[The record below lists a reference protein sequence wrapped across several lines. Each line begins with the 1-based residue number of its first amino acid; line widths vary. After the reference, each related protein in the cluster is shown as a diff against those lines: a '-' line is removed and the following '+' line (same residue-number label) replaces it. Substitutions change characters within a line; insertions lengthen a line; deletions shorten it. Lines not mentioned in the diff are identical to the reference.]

1 MLSVNKMKSKI
12 NKKLRIIYAGSPEFA
27 VPALEALI
35 ASEHQV
41 VAVYTK
47 PDRPS
52 GRGRKIS
59 FGPIKQ
65 VAVDAGIAVEQVES
79 FKTEEALEKLRSYQ
93 TDLIIVAAYSL
104 LLPQTVLDTPKYG
117 CLNIHGSLLP
127 RWRGAAPIHRAIQA
141 GDKETGI
148 TIMQM
153 ALGLDTGDMLMKTIC
168 PITAND
174 TGQDIHDQLA
184 NNGAK
189 ALIKTLD
196 LLVAGQL
203 EPEAQDDSQ
212 SCYAHKLDKK
222 QGEIDWSKS
231 AIEIDRTI
239 RAYNPWPVAYTTK
252 NSKPV
257 RFFMSSAIESTGS
270 GQMGEVIAES
280 KQGIEIITG
289 EGSVLITRLQV
300 PNAKALDVKD
310 FINGRS
316 LLGVIFP
323 T

>member
-1 MLSVNKMKSKI
+1 MKTET
-12 NKKLRIIYAGSPEFA
+12 NKKLRIIYAGTPDFA

-41 VAVYTK
+41 VAVYTQ
-47 PDRPS
+47 PDRPA
-52 GRGRKIS
+52 GRGRKIKT
-59 FGPIKQ
+59 GPVKQ
-65 VAVDAGIAVEQVES
+65 VADQANIPVEQIES
-79 FKTEEALEKLRSYQ
+79 FKNDEALETLRSYDA
-93 TDLIIVAAYSL
+93 DLIIVAAYSL
-104 LLPQTVLDTPKYG
+104 LLPQKVLDVPKYG

-141 GDKETGI
+141 GDTETGV

-153 ALGLDTGDMLMKTIC
+153 ALGLDTGDMLVKISC
-168 PITAND
+168 PITNED
-174 TGQDIHDQLA
+174 TGQSIHDQLA
-184 NNGAK
+184 HDGAV
-189 ALIKTLD
+189 ALLKTLD
-196 LLVAGQL
+196 LLLEGKL
-203 EPEAQDDSQ
+203 EPEIQDDSQ

-222 QGEIDWSKS
+222 QGEIDWSKP

-239 RAYNPWPVAYTTK
+239 RSFNPSPVAYTTK
-252 NSKPV
+252 NSQPV
-257 RFFMSSAIESTGS
+257 RFFMSSVIESTAA
-270 GQMGEVIAES
+270 GQIGEVIAES
-280 KQGIEIITG
+280 KQGIEIITS

-300 PNAKALDVKD
+300 PNAKALEAKD

>member
-1 MLSVNKMKSKI
+1 MKSKT
-12 NKKLRIIYAGSPEFA
+12 NKILRIIYAGTPEFA

-35 ASEHQV
+35 ASQHDV
-41 VAVYTK
+41 VAVYTQ
-47 PDRPS
+47 PDRPA
-52 GRGRKIS
+52 GRGRKIH

-65 VAVDAGIAVEQVES
+65 VAVKAGIAVEQVES
-79 FKTEEALEKLRSYQ
+79 FKTEEALETLRAYQ
-93 TDLIIVAAYSL
+93 ADLIIVAAYSL
-104 LLPQTVLDTPKYG
+104 LLPQSVLDIPRYG

-141 GDKETGI
+141 GDKETGV

-153 ALGLDTGDMLMKTIC
+153 ALGLDTGDMLYKISC
-168 PITAND
+168 PITPKD
-174 TGQDIHDQLA
+174 TGQSIHDQLA
-184 NNGAK
+184 QEGAK
-189 ALIKTLD
+189 ALLKTLD
-196 LLVAGQL
+196 LLILGQL
-203 EPEAQDDSQ
+203 KAEAQDDTL

-222 QGEIDWSKS
+222 QAEIDWSKS
-231 AIEIDRTI
+231 AVEIDRTI

-257 RFFMSSAIESTGS
+257 RFFMSSVIESTVS
-270 GQMGEVIAES
+270 GQIGEVVAES

-289 EGSVLITRLQV
+289 EGSVLITRLQM

>member
-1 MLSVNKMKSKI
+1 MKSEI
-12 NKKLRIIYAGSPEFA
+12 DKKLRIIYAGTPEFA

-35 ASEHQV
+35 ASQHEV
-41 VAVYTK
+41 VAVYTQ
-47 PDRPS
+47 PDRPA
-52 GRGRKIS
+52 GRGRKIT

-65 VAVDAGIAVEQVES
+65 VAVKAGIAVEQVES
-79 FKTEEALEKLRSYQ
+79 LKTEEALETLRAYHA
-93 TDLIIVAAYSL
+93 DLIIVAAYSL
-104 LLPQTVLDTPKYG
+104 LLPQSVLDIPRYG

-141 GDKETGI
+141 GDKETGV

-153 ALGLDTGDMLMKTIC
+153 ALGLDTGDMLYKIHC
-168 PITAND
+168 PITAKD
-174 TGQDIHDQLA
+174 TGQSIHDQLA
-184 NNGAK
+184 QEGAK
-189 ALIKTLD
+189 ALLKTLD
-196 LLVAGQL
+196 LLVSGRL
-203 EPEAQDDSQ
+203 EAEVQDDSL

-222 QGEIDWSKS
+222 QGEIDWSTS
-231 AIEIDRTI
+231 AVDIDRTI

-257 RFFMSSAIESTGS
+257 RFFMSSVIESTVS
-270 GQMGEVIAES
+270 GQIGEVVAES

-289 EGSVLITRLQV
+289 EGSVLMTRLQV

>member
-1 MLSVNKMKSKI
+1 MKSKT
-12 NKKLRIIYAGSPEFA
+12 NQTLRIVYAGTPEFA

-41 VAVYTK
+41 VAVYTQ
-47 PDRPS
+47 PDRPA
-52 GRGRKIS
+52 GRGRKMKS
-59 FGPIKQ
+59 SPVKQ
-65 VAVDAGIAVEQVES
+65 VAIKAGIAIEQVES
-79 FKTEEALEKLRSYQ
+79 FKTDEALETLRAYKA
-93 TDLIIVAAYSL
+93 DLIVVAAYSL
-104 LLPQTVLDTPKYG
+104 LLPQSVLDIPRYG

-141 GDKETGI
+141 GDKETGV

-153 ALGLDTGDMLMKTIC
+153 ALGLDTGDMLYKIRC
-168 PITAND
+168 PITAKD
-174 TGQDIHDQLA
+174 TGQSIHDQLA
-184 NNGAK
+184 QDGAK
-189 ALIKTLD
+189 ALLKTLD
-196 LLVAGQL
+196 LLISGQL
-203 EPEAQDDSQ
+203 KAEVQNDTL

-222 QGEIDWSKS
+222 QAEIDWSRS
-231 AIEIDRTI
+231 AVEIDRTI

-257 RFFMSSAIESTGS
+257 RFFMSSAIESTVS
-270 GQMGEVIAES
+270 GQIGEVVAES
-280 KQGIEIITG
+280 KQGIEIITA
-289 EGSVLITRLQV
+289 EGSVLITRLQM
-300 PNAKALDVKD
+300 PNAKVLDVKD